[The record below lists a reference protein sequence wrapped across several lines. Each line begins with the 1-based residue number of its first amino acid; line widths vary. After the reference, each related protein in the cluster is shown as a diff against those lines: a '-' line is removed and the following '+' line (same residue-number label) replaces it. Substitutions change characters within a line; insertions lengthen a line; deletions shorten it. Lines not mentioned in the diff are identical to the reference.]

1 MSREIGAQLRQARE
15 EAGLSLEDIREQTQI
30 DSVTLKS
37 LENGDFHKISSPFY
51 VRSHIRAYAKLVG
64 LEPTNLLK
72 KYRPIPDGD
81 DCRKNGNQTNDSIG
95 QQTSVFRPV
104 NQETGNQ
111 SSAEGLQKTSVFHG
125 IQKSKMGHSSG
136 SGSINPG
143 NQESQKPVSGSGNSS
158 IEEESLPSRSQSQ
171 GKKWS
176 AARLTE
182 TLKMPALKL
191 KNDEQE
197 VDDHLEES
205 GEQPSLSGQE
215 ESPLDGGLP
224 SRSQKKSS
232 SRLTETLKMPALKL
246 KNDEQEA
253 DDQLKESGEQPSLS
267 GQEES
272 PLDGSLPSRSQ
283 KKSSSRLT
291 ETLKMPAL
299 KRENDEPEEENQPKE
314 FSEQPTLS
322 GQEEGPLDGSL
333 PSRSRKMD
341 HQQTEVLNVEG
352 ENQKEKRRLSRSK
365 QKKTGTSNGKW
376 KIWTAVASIILVV
389 PVSVWMFNSGA
400 EGSTKSSAD
409 SKKEQPKQTEMAQDD
424 KGSTKLAKVEP
435 VRSDGKQIGEY
446 KVSQPGMVAIH
457 IKSNGESWVQIR
469 ETKKANDRYL
479 KDVTLK
485 KAGDTVEFQE
495 SDIKSDLW
503 IQIGSPENVEITIN
517 NQPIQPKSLIQLKK

>member
-197 VDDHLEES
+197 VDDHLE
-205 GEQPSLSGQE
+205 
-215 ESPLDGGLP
+215 
-224 SRSQKKSS
+224 
-232 SRLTETLKMPALKL
+232 
-246 KNDEQEA
+246 
-253 DDQLKESGEQPSLS
+253 ESGEQPSLS